1 MLLSLVAYVKMKQLE
16 SHLISTCSEIKH
28 PKLYWNN
35 VDFKGNTYVDIPYL
49 YNKVYDYLT

>member
-49 YNKVYDYLT
+49 